1 MPSKSTNMPSRQTN
15 KRKSGSKRPVHSA
28 SEQWQTQA
36 AAPDFAQALSASSP
50 LAAGLVETARRQQA
64 RAAVQVAVILPCYN
78 EALAIANVVK
88 SFQLSLP
95 DAKIFVFDNRSTDNT
110 AEVART
116 AGAQVIVERR
126 AGKGNVVRRMFAEV
140 DADVYLMCDGD
151 GTYDAA
157 SAPQL
162 IKAVTDDQMDMVIG
176 ARANIHQEAHRVGHA
191 FGNKLFNGIYRA
203 LFGNEYGD
211 IFSGYRAFSRRF
223 VKSFPALSSGFE
235 IETELSVHASQLK
248 LPTCEFSLP
257 YGKRQEG
264 SKSKLNSVSDGL
276 KILKTF
282 ILLAKETRPAMFFGS
297 MSGLLV
303 ALATLLAIPLVTT
316 FVETGLVPRLPTA
329 ILCTGLILVAS
340 VFAVA
345 GLILDSLTRFRI
357 ENKRILYLAIKK
369 AGM

>member
-1 MPSKSTNMPSRQTN
+1 MSSKPTT
-15 KRKSGSKRPVHSA
+15 KRKSASKSLAKPASA
-28 SEQWQTQA
+28 TWQTQA
-36 AAPDFAQALSASSP
+36 AATDLAQALKASSP

-64 RAAVQVAVILPCYN
+64 PAAVQVAVILPCYN
-78 EALAIANVVK
+78 EALAIADVVK

-110 AEVART
+110 AEVARA
-116 AGAQVIVERR
+116 AGAQVFLERR

-162 IKAVTDDQMDMVIG
+162 IKAVTDDHMDMVIG
-176 ARANIHQEAHRVGHA
+176 ARANIHQEAHRAGHA
-191 FGNKLFNGIYRA
+191 FGNKLFNGIYRT

-248 LPTCEFSLP
+248 LPTCEISLP
-257 YGKRQEG
+257 YGKRQDG
-264 SKSKLNSVSDGL
+264 SKSKLNSVRDGL

-282 ILLAKETRPAMFFGS
+282 IMLAKETRPAMFFGTL
-297 MSGLLV
+297 SGALV
-303 ALATLLAIPLVTT
+303 ILAAVLAVPLITT

-369 AGM
+369 GGI